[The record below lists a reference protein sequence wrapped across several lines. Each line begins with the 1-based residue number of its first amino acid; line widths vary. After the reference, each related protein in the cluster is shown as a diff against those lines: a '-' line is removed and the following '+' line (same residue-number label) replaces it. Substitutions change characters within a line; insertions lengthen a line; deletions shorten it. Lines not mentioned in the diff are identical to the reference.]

1 MDTRACAEKPDTSN
15 RLHPDQDIA
24 DGADASGPSCHDPN
38 RSAAFKRRSRGELAG
53 RKCSGVFCFPARP
66 AAMIRIDYIWLATEP
81 MDMRAGTET
90 ALARVVAV
98 FGAAKLHCAYLFANR
113 RAIRMNVLV
122 RGRLAKKTSLV
133 GYLIMAF
140 CRNRSTFT
148 SSAHI

>member
-1 MDTRACAEKPDTSN
+1 
-15 RLHPDQDIA
+15 
-24 DGADASGPSCHDPN
+24 
-38 RSAAFKRRSRGELAG
+38 
-53 RKCSGVFCFPARP
+53 
-66 AAMIRIDYIWLATEP
+66 MIRIDYIWLATEP